1 MMIKI
6 VMNSMRKTTKIL
18 KKGCVLPNLIMHH
31 NHMDPKLNV
40 FSIHPQVYMKIDCVT
55 SSKFLSR
62 EESDEILPFIQTS
75 IPFLLKLFYFSK
87 QSP

>member
-1 MMIKI
+1 M
-6 VMNSMRKTTKIL
+6 MNSMRKMTKIF
-18 KKGCVLPNLIMHH
+18 KKKTIEGRILIMHH